1 MVKMDCTDEERDIGV
16 KDAALVFRE
25 DGTLDIVIPKID
37 EDDTE
42 TDVGS
47 NVLVATAL
55 GGLLC
60 RNDEIKE
67 LIMKEIEAMCK
78 FNEEDDEELTKVKET
93 S

>member
-1 MVKMDCTDEERDIGV
+1 MVKMDFNDEERDIGT
-16 KDAALVFRE
+16 KDAAIVFRS
-25 DGTLDIVIPKID
+25 DGTLDILIPKID

-42 TDVGS
+42 TDVAN

-55 GGLLC
+55 GGLLS

-78 FNEEDDEELTKVKET
+78 FNEEDEE
-93 S
+93 